1 MPAFFVKINPKST
14 ITLGALKQYLTIKSY
29 QTTRTE
35 FRFMKMNKIV
45 HLNEIPNRYH
55 FIEIIDQIAKREN
68 RFSLMLL
75 DVMRFS
81 DVSAA
86 FGHKSGDEI
95 LLKIVNKINA
105 IFSHAMA
112 VGRVSG
118 DIFGV
123 VFTHAVTEKSLQ
135 IEHERLFNH
144 FKAPMSV
151 CGTAFI
157 ADFNVGAAIRKHK
170 QTNINTIISLAE
182 SALKKSKS
190 NRHENFT
197 LLNDDTKEMT
207 GRGLTLKADLR
218 RALMRDE
225 LELFYQ
231 PKVDLRDF
239 SIIGCECLLRWN
251 HPLDGIVFP
260 GTLLQAAESY
270 NMMNE
275 LGYWTLEQAMI
286 AVNRMNQDNHRV
298 KVSVN
303 LSPMQLYD
311 PKLVQNLGLLVSKY
325 NIEAE
330 LLEIELT
337 EDVALSNSLLVKRQL
352 SEIRAMGISISMDD
366 FGKGYSNLS
375 FIRDLDLSAI
385 KIDKTFVLELNNSPV
400 NSAIVQA
407 TKIICDAKG
416 CDTYAE
422 GIETLEQLALL
433 QGMGITKG
441 QGFLFSQAVPIDN
454 FLAQLRVGDFAHIVN
469 GN

>member
-1 MPAFFVKINPKST
+1 MFANKKFYRIVGYFMTVNE
-14 ITLGALKQYLTIKSY
+14 IK
-29 QTTRTE
+29 
-35 FRFMKMNKIV
+35 

-55 FIEIIDQIAKREN
+55 FIEIIEQISAREKH
-68 RFSLMLL
+68 FSIMLL

-81 DVSAA
+81 DVSAS
-86 FGHKSGDEI
+86 FGHKSGDEL
-95 LLKIVNKINA
+95 LLKIVNQINA
-105 IFSHAMA
+105 IFTNAIA
-112 VGRVSG
+112 VGRLSG

-123 VFTHAVTEKSLQ
+123 VFSHAVTAQALRG
-135 IEHERLFNH
+135 EHARLYNH
-144 FKAPMSV
+144 FKTPMSV

-157 ADFNVGAAIRKHK
+157 ADFNVGAAIRNNPNS
-170 QTNINTIISLAE
+170 NINNIISLAE

-197 LLNDDTKEMT
+197 LITDDTYEET

-218 RALMRDE
+218 RALNREE
-225 LELFYQ
+225 LELYYQ
-231 PKVDLRDF
+231 PKVDLNDYT
-239 SIIGCECLLRWN
+239 IIGGECLLRWN

-275 LGYWTLEQAMI
+275 LGYWTLEKAMVAI
-286 AVNRMNQDNHRV
+286 ARMNAEGHFV
-298 KVSVN
+298 KISVN

-311 PKLVQNLGLLVSKY
+311 PQLVQTLTILLGKY
-325 NIEAE
+325 NVQPH

-352 SEIRAMGISISMDD
+352 SEIGKMGISVSMDD

-385 KIDKTFVLELNNSPV
+385 KIDKAFVLELDNSPV

-416 CDTYAE
+416 CETYAE
-422 GIETLEQLALL
+422 GIETIKQLALL
-433 QGMGITKG
+433 QAMNITKG
-441 QGFLFSQAVPIDN
+441 QGFLFSQAVPIDMFLKQLSVGN
-454 FLAQLRVGDFAHIVN
+454 FAYIIEQYSKDTD
-469 GN
+469 

>member
-1 MPAFFVKINPKST
+1 MTVNE
-14 ITLGALKQYLTIKSY
+14 IK
-29 QTTRTE
+29 
-35 FRFMKMNKIV
+35 

-55 FIEIIDQIAKREN
+55 FIEIVDQISTREKN
-68 RFSLMLL
+68 FSLMLL

-86 FGHKSGDEI
+86 FGHKSGDEL
-95 LLKIVNKINA
+95 LLKIVNQINA
-105 IFSHAMA
+105 IYTNAMA
-112 VGRVSG
+112 VGRLSG

-123 VFTHAVTEKSLQ
+123 VFTHAVTVKTLRS
-135 IEHERLFNH
+135 EHERLYNH
-144 FKAPMSV
+144 FKTPMSV
-151 CGTAFI
+151 QGTAFI
-157 ADFNVGAAIRKHK
+157 ADFNVGATIRNNPDS
-170 QTNINTIISLAE
+170 NINTIISLAE
-182 SALKKSKS
+182 SALKKSKG

-197 LLNDDTKEMT
+197 LITDDNYEDT

-218 RALMRDE
+218 RALNRDE
-225 LELFYQ
+225 LELYYQ
-231 PKVDLRDF
+231 PKVDLNDY
-239 SIIGCECLLRWN
+239 SIIGGECLLRWN

-275 LGYWTLEQAMI
+275 LGYWTLEKAMEAI
-286 AVNRMNQDNHRV
+286 ARMNSNGHFV
-298 KVSVN
+298 KISVN

-311 PKLVQNLGLLVSKY
+311 PHLVQTLTLLLNKY
-325 NIEAE
+325 NVKPH

-352 SEIRAMGISISMDD
+352 SDIGKMGISVSMDD

-385 KIDKTFVLELNNSPV
+385 KIDKTFVLELTNSPV

-407 TKIICDAKG
+407 TKTICDAKE

-422 GIETLEQLALL
+422 GIESIEQLSLL
-433 QGMGITKG
+433 QSMGVSKG
-441 QGFLFSQAVPIDN
+441 QGFLFSQAVPIDI
-454 FLAQLRVGDFAHIVN
+454 FLKQLKVGDFTHIIN
-469 GN
+469 QHSSNSN

>member
-1 MPAFFVKINPKST
+1 MTVNE
-14 ITLGALKQYLTIKSY
+14 IK
-29 QTTRTE
+29 
-35 FRFMKMNKIV
+35 

-55 FIEIIDQIAKREN
+55 FIEIIDQISVREKH
-68 RFSLMLL
+68 FSLMLL

-86 FGHKSGDEI
+86 FGHKSGDEL
-95 LLKIVNKINA
+95 LLKIVNQINA
-105 IFSHAMA
+105 IFTNAMA
-112 VGRVSG
+112 VGRLSG

-123 VFTHAVTEKSLQ
+123 VFTHAVTEKSLRS
-135 IEHERLFNH
+135 EHERLYNH
-144 FKAPMSV
+144 FKTPMSV

-157 ADFNVGAAIRKHK
+157 ADFNVGATIRKSSK
-170 QTNINTIISLAE
+170 TNINTVISLAE
-182 SALKKSKS
+182 SALKKSKG

-197 LLNDDTKEMT
+197 LITDESNENS

-218 RALMRDE
+218 RALSREE
-225 LELFYQ
+225 LELYFQ
-231 PKVDLRDF
+231 PKVDLNDY
-239 SIIGCECLLRWN
+239 SIIGGECLLRWN

-275 LGYWTLEQAMI
+275 LGYWTLEKAMI
-286 AVNRMNQDNHRV
+286 AIADMNDKGHFV
-298 KVSVN
+298 KISVN

-311 PKLVQNLGLLVSKY
+311 PQLVQSLTILLNKY
-325 NIEAE
+325 NVKPQ

-352 SEIRAMGISISMDD
+352 SEIGNMGISVSMDD

-385 KIDKTFVLELNNSPV
+385 KIDKAFVLELNNSPV
-400 NSAIVQA
+400 NAAIVQA

-416 CDTYAE
+416 CETYAE

-433 QGMGITKG
+433 QSMGITKG
-441 QGFLFSQAVPIDN
+441 QGFLFSQAVPIDK
-454 FLAQLRVGDFAHIVN
+454 FLQQLSHGDFGYIVERESRKAV
-469 GN
+469 

>member
-1 MPAFFVKINPKST
+1 MTVNP
-14 ITLGALKQYLTIKSY
+14 IK
-29 QTTRTE
+29 
-35 FRFMKMNKIV
+35 

-55 FIEIIDQIAKREN
+55 FIEIIDQISRREKY
-68 RFSLMLL
+68 FSLMLL

-86 FGHKSGDEI
+86 FGHNAGDEL
-95 LLKIVNKINA
+95 LLKIVNQINA
-105 IFSHAMA
+105 IFIDAMA

-123 VFTHAVTEKSLQ
+123 VFTNSVTEKTLRS
-135 IEHERLFNH
+135 EHARLFNH
-144 FKAPMSV
+144 FKTPMSIS
-151 CGTAFI
+151 GTAFI
-157 ADFNVGAAIRKHK
+157 ADFNVGAAIRNHPE
-170 QTNINTIISLAE
+170 TNINSIISLAE

-197 LLNDDTKEMT
+197 LITDDTKEST

-218 RALMRDE
+218 RALNREE

-231 PKVDLRDF
+231 PKVDLNNYE
-239 SIIGCECLLRWN
+239 IIGGECLLRWN

-275 LGYWTLEQAMI
+275 LGYWTLEKAVASI
-286 AVNRMNQDNHRV
+286 AKMNASGFFV
-298 KVSVN
+298 KISVN

-311 PKLVQNLGLLVSKY
+311 PQLRNAISLLLAKY
-325 NIEAE
+325 DVKPE

-337 EDVALSNSLLVKRQL
+337 EDVALSNSLLVKKQL
-352 SEIRAMGISISMDD
+352 ADIGNMGISISMDD

-385 KIDKTFVLELNNSPV
+385 KIDKAFVLELNDSPV
-400 NSAIVQA
+400 NSAIVAA
-407 TKIICDAKG
+407 TKLICDAKG

-422 GIETLEQLALL
+422 GIETKEQLNSL
-433 QGMGITKG
+433 QNMGITKG
-441 QGFLFSQAVPIDN
+441 QGFLFSQAVPLDSYLAMLKIGN
-454 FLAQLRVGDFAHIVN
+454 FQYIINQLPENDK
-469 GN
+469 

>member
-1 MPAFFVKINPKST
+1 MT
-14 ITLGALKQYLTIKSY
+14 IELTK
-29 QTTRTE
+29 
-35 FRFMKMNKIV
+35 

-55 FIEIIDQIAKREN
+55 FIEIIEQIALQEKY
-68 RFSLMLL
+68 FSVMFI

-86 FGHKSGDEI
+86 FGHKAGDEL
-95 LLKIVNKINA
+95 LLKIVNKIKVVFAN
-105 IFSHAMA
+105 SHA

-123 VFTHAVTEKSLQ
+123 VFTHAVSDSSLRN
-135 IEHERLFNH
+135 EHSRLYNH
-144 FKAPMSV
+144 FKTPLSLGATS
-151 CGTAFI
+151 FI
-157 ADFNVGAAIRKHK
+157 ADFNVGASIRHNPD
-170 QTNINTIISLAE
+170 TSINTIISLAE

-197 LLNDDTKEMT
+197 ILNDDTKENT

-218 RALMRDE
+218 RALNNEE
-225 LELFYQ
+225 LELYYQ
-231 PKVDLRDF
+231 PKVNLNDF

-251 HPLDGIVFP
+251 HPLDGIIFP

-275 LGYWTLEQAMI
+275 LGYWTLKKAVI
-286 AVNRMNQDNHRV
+286 AIHKMTQNGHEI

-311 PKLVQNLGLLVSKY
+311 PQLVQTLARLLKKHQVS
-325 NIEAE
+325 AH

-352 SEIRAMGISISMDD
+352 AEIGNLGISISMDD

-375 FIRDLDLSAI
+375 FIRDLNLSAI
-385 KIDKTFVLELNNSPV
+385 KIDKAFVMELTSSPV
-400 NSAIVQA
+400 NVAIVAA
-407 TKIICDAKG
+407 TKIICDAKN

-422 GIETLEQLALL
+422 GIETMEQLNILKS
-433 QGMGITKG
+433 MGIDKG
-441 QGFLFSQAVPIDN
+441 QGFLFSQAVPMHS
-454 FLAQLRVGDFAHIVN
+454 FLALLKTGDFSSIVEQELKKIS
-469 GN
+469 

>member
-1 MPAFFVKINPKST
+1 MTVNP
-14 ITLGALKQYLTIKSY
+14 IK
-29 QTTRTE
+29 
-35 FRFMKMNKIV
+35 

-55 FIEIIDQIAKREN
+55 FIEIIDQISKREQY
-68 RFSLMLL
+68 FSLMLL

-86 FGHKSGDEI
+86 FGHKSGDEL
-95 LLKIVNKINA
+95 LLKIVNQINA
-105 IFSHAMA
+105 IFLDAMA

-123 VFTHAVTEKSLQ
+123 VFTNSVSEQSLRKEHA
-135 IEHERLFNH
+135 RLYNH
-144 FKAPMSV
+144 FKTPMSV

-157 ADFNVGAAIRKHK
+157 ADFNVGAAIRKHPE
-170 QTNINTIISLAE
+170 TNINSIISLAE
-182 SALKKSKS
+182 SALKRSKS

-197 LLNDDTKEMT
+197 IVNDDTKESS

-218 RALMRDE
+218 RALNREE
-225 LELFYQ
+225 LELYYQ
-231 PKVDLRDF
+231 PKVDLNDF
-239 SIIGCECLLRWN
+239 SIIGGECLLRWN

-275 LGYWTLEQAMI
+275 LGYWTLEKAINAI
-286 AVNRMNQDNHRV
+286 AKMNANGHFV
-298 KVSVN
+298 KISVN

-311 PKLVQNLGLLVSKY
+311 PQLVQALKLLLSKY
-325 NIEAE
+325 EVAPH

-352 SEIRAMGISISMDD
+352 IDIGNMGISISMDD

-375 FIRDLDLSAI
+375 FIRDLNLSAI

-400 NSAIVQA
+400 NSAIVAA
-407 TKIICDAKG
+407 TKLICDAKG

-422 GIETLEQLALL
+422 GIETMEQLALL
-433 QGMGITKG
+433 QAMGINKG
-441 QGFLFSQAVPIDN
+441 QGFLFSQAVPFNKYLEMLKLGN
-454 FLAQLRVGDFAHIVN
+454 FNYIIEEQSKKII
-469 GN
+469 